1 MRVALVLLLASL
13 SGDAFAAPDG
23 APNAVRGKTLYMANC
38 MACHG
43 ATGGGDGPAARAL
56 KPPPRSFQS
65 ADYWKDMTD
74 DRLKAAIK
82 AGRPGTA
89 MMAFGQLSDA
99 DMADVVSF
107 VKSLQPAP

>member
-1 MRVALVLLLASL
+1 MRNLSLLLLVTLSNVTAAS
-13 SGDAFAAPDG
+13 DAPDL
-23 APNAVRGKTLYMANC
+23 ARGKTLYMANC

-43 ATGGGDGPAARAL
+43 AMGGGDGPAARAL
-56 KPPPRSFQS
+56 KPPPRSFLV

-89 MMAFGQLSDA
+89 MMAFGQLNES
-99 DMADVVSF
+99 DMADVVAF
-107 VKSLQPAP
+107 VKSLRPQP